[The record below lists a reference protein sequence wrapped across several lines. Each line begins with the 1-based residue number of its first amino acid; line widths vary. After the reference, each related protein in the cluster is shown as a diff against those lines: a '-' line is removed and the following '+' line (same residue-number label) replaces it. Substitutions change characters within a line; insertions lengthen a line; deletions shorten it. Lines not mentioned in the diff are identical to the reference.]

1 MRENVISL
9 RATRSPSALLRAV
22 ARWWRCSHAG
32 AGFGWGAVWFIR
44 RAVLQV
50 RLERFMWMWHRPPRC
65 MSPFQCLLV
74 SVLSGCRESG
84 TGEVLVMSG
93 LLGVGSGRLT
103 GITIGGPVHGAVRI
117 AAIAGRKG
125 DGTMCRNRPGHRIRT
140 CSPATRVYPTGGI
153 SNFDG
158 E

>member
-1 MRENVISL
+1 MRENVISQ
-9 RATRSPSALLRAV
+9 RATSSPSALLRAG
-22 ARWWRCSHAG
+22 G
-32 AGFGWGAVWFIR
+32 AAAMLALALVGAVWFIR

-84 TGEVLVMSG
+84 AGEVLVMSG

>member
-1 MRENVISL
+1 MRENVISQ
-9 RATRSPSALLRAV
+9 RATRSPSALLRAG
-22 ARWWRCSHAG
+22 G
-32 AGFGWGAVWFIR
+32 AAAMLGWLWLGAVWFIR

-74 SVLSGCRESG
+74 SVLSGFRESG
-84 TGEVLVMSG
+84 IGEVPVMSG
-93 LLGVGSGRLT
+93 LLAAGSGRLT

>member
-1 MRENVISL
+1 
-9 RATRSPSALLRAV
+9 
-22 ARWWRCSHAG
+22 
-32 AGFGWGAVWFIR
+32 
-44 RAVLQV
+44 
-50 RLERFMWMWHRPPRC
+50 
-65 MSPFQCLLV
+65 
-74 SVLSGCRESG
+74 
-84 TGEVLVMSG
+84 MSG

-103 GITIGGPVHGAVRI
+103 GITIDGPVHGAVRI

>member
-1 MRENVISL
+1 M
-9 RATRSPSALLRAV
+9 
-22 ARWWRCSHAG
+22 
-32 AGFGWGAVWFIR
+32 WFIR

-74 SVLSGCRESG
+74 SVLSGFRESG
-84 TGEVLVMSG
+84 IGEVPVMSG
-93 LLGVGSGRLT
+93 LLAAGSGRLT

-140 CSPATRVYPTGGI
+140 CSPATRVRPTGGI

>member
-1 MRENVISL
+1 MRENVISQ
-9 RATRSPSALLRAV
+9 RATSSPSALLRAG
-22 ARWWRCSHAG
+22 G
-32 AGFGWGAVWFIR
+32 AAAMLALALVGAVWFIR